1 MDSLKFLADNWFVL
15 FAMMCVIAFI
25 TVAVVK
31 FMNLPTEKQI
41 ANVKEWLK
49 YAVMECEKALGE
61 KTGAAKLRM
70 CYDLAVKQFPWIGRF
85 VKFEDFSKWVDEALV
100 WMREQLEKNNAV
112 AQYVE
117 SGNAVKA

>member
-49 YAVMECEKALGE
+49 YAVIEAERELGS
-61 KTGAAKLRM
+61 KTGDCKLRM
-70 CYDLAVKQFPWIGRF
+70 CYDLAVKQFPWIGQF

-117 SGNAVKA
+117 SGNAVKV

>member
-31 FMNLPTEKQI
+31 FMSLPTEKQI

-61 KTGAAKLRM
+61 KTGSAKLRM
-70 CYDLAVKQFPWIGRF
+70 CYDLAVKQFPWIGQF

>member
-25 TVAVVK
+25 TVAAVK
-31 FMNLPTEKQI
+31 FMSLPTEKQI

-49 YAVMECEKALGE
+49 YAVIEAERELGS
-61 KTGAAKLRM
+61 KTGACKLRM
-70 CYDLAVKQFPWIGRF
+70 CYDLAVKQFPWIGQF

-117 SGNAVKA
+117 NGNAVKA

>member
-25 TVAVVK
+25 TVAVIK

-49 YAVMECEKALGE
+49 YAVMECEKELGSR
-61 KTGAAKLRM
+61 TGSAKLRM
-70 CYDLAVKQFPWIGRF
+70 CYDLAVKQFPWIGQF